1 LPGLNGACQSPPM
14 AEPVIIPELHNLDGV
29 KLLTL
34 GKSTVTLGGLVTGL
48 LIILAAVL
56 LSQLLGRVFRRF
68 REKASQAAPSIY
80 VVEKLSTYGLLIV
93 GVVMGFT
100 AVGLDLSS
108 LTFFAGALGVG
119 LGFGMQ
125 GVVKEFISGLVLL
138 FDRLI
143 RIGDYLELQTGE
155 RGVVAEIGPR
165 ATRLRNNDDLD
176 VLVPNSR
183 LIEAPVINWTHQ
195 NSARRMHVPF
205 RVAYGTSKEAV
216 RDAVLK
222 AAHEVPFTLPDTDR
236 RKTQVWLVGFGES
249 ALEFELVVWPALEA
263 VKRPNA
269 AQAAYIWAIEGALRS
284 GGFEI
289 PVPQQDL
296 RIRSLFGEEGEV
308 ARGSLGLKAIRKARR
323 TRSGEAPDDHNDAAE
338 DLKRAAAEEALLA
351 AIENREDEV
360 EPPRS

>member
-1 LPGLNGACQSPPM
+1 M
-14 AEPVIIPELHNLDGV
+14 AAPFIPPELHDLDGV

-34 GKSTVTLGGLVTGL
+34 GKSTVTLGGLVTGVVIVL
-48 LIILAAVL
+48 VAVIASRL
-56 LSQLLGRVFRRF
+56 VGQLFRRV
-68 REKASQAAPSIY
+68 RERAAEAAPSIY
-80 VVEKLSTYGLLIV
+80 VVEKLLTYGLLV
-93 GVVMGFT
+93 LGVVLGFST
-100 AVGLDLSS
+100 VGLDLSS

-205 RVAYGTSKEAV
+205 RVAYGVDKEAV

-222 AAHEVPFTLPDTDR
+222 AAHDVPFTLPDTDR
-236 RKTQVWLVGFGES
+236 RKTQVWLVGFGQS

-269 AQAAYIWAIEGALRS
+269 AHAAYTWAIEDALRG
-284 GGFEI
+284 GGFEM
-289 PVPQQDL
+289 PLPQQDL
-296 RIRSLFGEEGEV
+296 RIRALFGEEGDAALET
-308 ARGSLGLKAIRKARR
+308 LGLKVRRRARSPAAANR
-323 TRSGEAPDDHNDAAE
+323 ASGHNDAAD
-338 DLKRAAAEEALLA
+338 DLARAAEEEALMA
-351 AIENREDEV
+351 AIEGNED
-360 EPPRS
+360 PPPADGR

>member
-1 LPGLNGACQSPPM
+1 MNAPFIP
-14 AEPVIIPELHNLDGV
+14 PELHDLDGV

-34 GKSTVTLGGLVTGL
+34 GKSTVTLGGLVAGIVIVL
-48 LIILAAVL
+48 MSILASRLVGRLFRGVRERAV
-56 LSQLLGRVFRRF
+56 
-68 REKASQAAPSIY
+68 EAAPSIY
-80 VVEKLSTYGLLIV
+80 VVEKLLTYGLLV
-93 GVVMGFT
+93 LGVVLGFST
-100 AVGLDLSS
+100 VGLDLSS

-205 RVAYGTSKEAV
+205 RVAYGADKEAV

-249 ALEFELVVWPALEA
+249 GLDFELVVWPALEA

-269 AQAAYIWAIEGALRS
+269 AHAAYTWAIEGALRG
-284 GGFEI
+284 GGFEM
-289 PVPQQDL
+289 PLPQQEL
-296 RIRSLFGEEGEV
+296 RIRSLFGEESDT
-308 ARGSLGLKAIRKARR
+308 ARETLGLKARRKPR
-323 TRSGEAPDDHNDAAE
+323 TVTTAGRTGNHNDAAD
-338 DLKRAAAEEALLA
+338 DLARAAEEEAQYA
-351 AIENREDEV
+351 GIEEIE
-360 EPPRS
+360 ESGQARSD